1 MLLNSDKQEVRTVLN
16 TDRFDRRRYGEIL
29 SQSERLLEISGQG
42 DSLLPNFTP
51 LMGDLWASLFKT
63 SPRLLEEVAPD
74 LLPSQALMER
84 IMAEENYQKFRQQT
98 VLNDFS
104 SALGTINLSEQVYNW
119 VHEKV
124 NQDEAMKQALE
135 QMKQAQQ
142 EANEHQNGEDG
153 QPNSNGPDLQQAALD
168 LANAMSQAAQDGSL
182 GKMLAKANNDTN
194 GQKDAMRALAGGSKP
209 GDEDGELN
217 KTPLREKLKLAD
229 KLKRNKKLKK
239 IAEWAGRFKE
249 TSLKKQ
255 RSKAKE
261 STVKV
266 GVEVGNDLSRI
277 LPTEL
282 LNFKQLATR
291 PDFMRRFAEGQLS
304 QYEVKG
310 KQELGKGPIICC
322 LDRSSSMDELDE
334 QSLGFML
341 ALAGIARKQKRDFA
355 LIPFNTQVKDQRIW
369 NKGKIPLLE
378 MAELTE
384 LFLSGGTRF
393 DTPLTEALN
402 VMSNARFKN
411 ADIIFITDGEAKD
424 AKWFDDVFLPA
435 KKRDGFS
442 MLGIKIGKAGDD
454 ALLVKLSDKVVYADD
469 FTSEAAAAAFEI

>member
-1 MLLNSDKQEVRTVLN
+1 MLPASQEVRTVLN
-16 TDRFDRRRYGEIL
+16 TDRFDRRRYEEIL
-29 SQSERLLEISGQG
+29 NQSQRLQEISEQG
-42 DSLLPNFTP
+42 DTLLPNFTP
-51 LMGDLWASLFKT
+51 LMGDLWAGLFKT
-63 SPRLLEEVAPD
+63 SPRLLEEVALD
-74 LLPSQALMER
+74 LLPNHALLER

-98 VLNDFS
+98 VLNDFA

-119 VHEKV
+119 VEEKA
-124 NQDEAMKQALE
+124 NQDEVMKQALE

-142 EANEHQNGEDG
+142 EASEQQQNGSEG
-153 QPNSNGPDLQQAALD
+153 QSDSNAQNLQQAAQD

-182 GKMLAKANNDTN
+182 NIMLAKAKQDMN
-194 GQKDAMRALAGGSKP
+194 GQQDALRALAGGNMP
-209 GDEDGELN
+209 GDEDRELN
-217 KTPLREKLKLAD
+217 KTPLRDKLKLAE
-229 KLKRNKKLKK
+229 KLKSNKKLKK
-239 IAEWAGRFKE
+239 IAEWAGRFRE

-322 LDRSSSMDELDE
+322 LDRSSSMDSLDE
-334 QSLGFML
+334 QSIGFML
-341 ALAGIARKQKRDFA
+341 ALAGIARKQTRDFA
-355 LIPFNTQVKDQRIW
+355 LIPFNTQVKQQRIW
-369 NKGKIPLLE
+369 KKGKIPLHE
-378 MAELTE
+378 IAELTE

-411 ADIIFITDGEAKD
+411 ADIIFITDGSASD
-424 AKWFDDVFLPA
+424 AQWFDVFLDA
-435 KKRDGFS
+435 KRRDGFS
-442 MLGIKIGKAGDD
+442 MLGIKIGNEGGIT
-454 ALLVKLSDKVVYADD
+454 LLQKLCDNVVCAED
-469 FTSEAAAAAFEI
+469 FTSEATAAAFEI